1 MKNKVFFVLALMG
14 AFALVA
20 CKNDNAPYWDQGH
33 EVVSGMVYSEDS
45 LPLRGIQI
53 TKFADEQL
61 QYYGSVSYSD
71 AEGHYCIDE
80 LSRSHNGD
88 PTEFYLVVKDTT
100 GVYQSQTIQAQM
112 NYTYFPVQDEY
123 VGSAEINIMMRK

>member
-1 MKNKVFFVLALMG
+1 MKKLFCLIPALC
-14 AFALVA
+14 ALALVA
-20 CKNDNAPYWDQGH
+20 CKNDNAPYWDHGH

-112 NYTYFPVQDEY
+112 NYTYFPIQDQS